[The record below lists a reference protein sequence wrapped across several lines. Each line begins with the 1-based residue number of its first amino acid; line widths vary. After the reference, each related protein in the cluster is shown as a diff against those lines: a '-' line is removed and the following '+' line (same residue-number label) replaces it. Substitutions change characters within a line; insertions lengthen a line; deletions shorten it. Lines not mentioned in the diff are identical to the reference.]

1 MVITEW
7 LLSKVRSFII
17 NHICMNRSDISRVI
31 MGSFSAE
38 VFLILDKDSQN
49 IHQLLEYVPP
59 LSFSPL
65 AVTSAENLRFPE
77 DLVKTSGFT
86 LWNFI
91 LENYFCVY
99 RSRVVAA
106 EGSSWNSSPVLNFLG
121 MLTGHSVFDLL
132 LSLSLGSAFHED
144 IVRDK
149 LFECIEC

>member
-77 DLVKTSGFT
+77 ENQKKTSGFT
-86 LWNFI
+86 L
-91 LENYFCVY
+91 
-99 RSRVVAA
+99 
-106 EGSSWNSSPVLNFLG
+106 
-121 MLTGHSVFDLL
+121 
-132 LSLSLGSAFHED
+132 
-144 IVRDK
+144 
-149 LFECIEC
+149 